1 MEGVAAVARQ
11 RILVVEDTKNIAMA
25 VSFCLQ
31 GAGYDAT
38 VVEDGVTA
46 LASISESP
54 PDLVLLDLVL
64 PRMNGFLVLEALKQ
78 DAQMREV
85 PVVVLSARA
94 DDRDIERA
102 RALGAREY
110 LVKPFTPHD
119 LLRVVRDVLTK
130 EGAHA

>member
-1 MEGVAAVARQ
+1 MDRQ

-25 VSFCLQ
+25 LSFCLEA
-31 GAGYDAT
+31 AGYD
-38 VVEDGVTA
+38 VVVAEDGVTA

-64 PRMNGFLVLEALKQ
+64 PRMNGFLVLEAMKQ

-85 PVVVLSARA
+85 PVVVLSARS
-94 DDRDIERA
+94 DDKDIERA

-110 LVKPFTPHD
+110 LVKPFTPQD
-119 LLRVVRDVLTK
+119 LLTVVRETLTK
-130 EGAHA
+130 EGSHA